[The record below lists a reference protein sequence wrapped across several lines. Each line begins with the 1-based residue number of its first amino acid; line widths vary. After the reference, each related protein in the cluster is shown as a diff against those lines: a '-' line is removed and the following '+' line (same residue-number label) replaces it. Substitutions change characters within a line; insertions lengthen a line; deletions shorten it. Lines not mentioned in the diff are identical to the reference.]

1 VILNFREKSWLFF
14 FKDTYNYD
22 VRQYYVPYLTRFRRQ
37 HSFCSKHHFFHMID
51 VDLDMFF
58 LSERNTWFLFFC

>member
-1 VILNFREKSWLFF
+1 
-14 FKDTYNYD
+14 
-22 VRQYYVPYLTRFRRQ
+22 
-37 HSFCSKHHFFHMID
+37 MID